1 MEYPWGHSRRFNSYS
16 EFMKRKFGSRVQKLA
31 LDAGFTCPN
40 RDGTKG
46 TGGCT
51 FCNNNA
57 FNPSYCDPAKGITWQ
72 LDEGIKFHKNRYR
85 KSEKYLAYFQAYT
98 NTYRVLYELKSLYDE
113 ALAHPDVIGLVIG
126 TRPDT
131 MSDELLDHFQLLA
144 QQYYIVIEYGIE
156 SCYNETLERINRGHT
171 NEDSLIAIDKTA
183 SRGLEQG
190 VHFIIGLPGE
200 SEDDILNEMKIV
212 SGWPVSKIKFHQL
225 QIVKNTAMGKE
236 YSKNPK
242 DFRLFSMEEYLDLM
256 VRITE
261 QLNPGFVIERVA
273 GEVNPGF
280 QVGPS
285 WGLRYDQILRKF
297 EEMLEGQDTWQGR
310 NFGDQ

>member
-1 MEYPWGHSRRFNSYS
+1 
-16 EFMKRKFGSRVQKLA
+16 MKRKFGSRVQKLS

-57 FNPSYCDPAKGITWQ
+57 FNPSYCDPSKGITWQ
-72 LDEGIKFHKNRYR
+72 LEEGIKFHKKRYR
-85 KSEKYLAYFQAYT
+85 KSNKYLAYFQAYT
-98 NTYRVLYELKSLYDE
+98 NTYEAVDRLRSLYDE
-113 ALAHPDVIGLVIG
+113 ALRHPDVLGLVIG

-131 MSDELLDHFQLLA
+131 MSEELLDHFQQLA
-144 QQYYIVIEYGIE
+144 EQYYIVIEYGVE
-156 SCYNETLERINRGHT
+156 SCYNTTLERINRGHT
-171 NEDSLIAIDKTA
+171 VEDSLWAIDETA
-183 SRGLEQG
+183 RRGLAQG

-200 SEDDILNEMKIV
+200 SEDDIMKEMKVV
-212 SGWPVSKIKFHQL
+212 SGWPVEKIKFHQL
-225 QIVKNTAMGKE
+225 QIVKNTAMEKE
-236 YSKNPK
+236 FNKNPDEFK
-242 DFRLFSMEEYLDLM
+242 LFTMEEYLDLL

-261 QLNPGFVIERVA
+261 KLNPEFVIERVA

-285 WGLRYDQILRKF
+285 WGARYDQILRKF
-297 EEMLEGQDTWQGR
+297 EEKLEEHDSWQGKK
-310 NFGDQ
+310 FSG